1 MAMERNK
8 NVFYVDSAEE
18 YTYHRPR
25 QKTES
30 PFGEGRTVEKSYV
43 EVKVK
48 RIREELAR
56 YAKDVVGD
64 RGFGIANYAAN
75 LINKAMG
82 RKELRHELRKI
93 RLSHDCI
100 MGILARTAEHVG
112 YYEEAKKI
120 KSSKC
125 IKSPIC
131 FKDRRTASKAF
142 DRCYLAMNAII
153 LAIERRAP
161 SEEIMRRITAI
172 LDRLKEKENRY
183 QKISEIMLRKI
194 KEKGIAIDGS
204 GKMMKTIVMEIIAK
218 SLEDLYPRDSID
230 YKDIFEKIEAIAN
243 EML

>member
-1 MAMERNK
+1 MKRNR
-8 NVFYVDSAEE
+8 NVFYVDSAED

-25 QKTES
+25 QKSES

-43 EVKVK
+43 EVKVE
-48 RIREELAR
+48 RIRRELAR
-56 YAKDVVGD
+56 YAGVVGD

-75 LINKAMG
+75 LINKVIG
-82 RKELRHELRKI
+82 RKDLRHELRKI

-100 MGILARTAEHVG
+100 MGILARTAEHIG

-125 IKSPIC
+125 VKSPVC

-142 DRCYLAMNAII
+142 DKCYLAMNAII

-194 KEKGIAIDGS
+194 KEKGIVVDGS
-204 GKMMKTIVMEIIAK
+204 GKMMKTIVMEIITK
-218 SLEDLYPRDSID
+218 TLEDLYPRDSID

>member
-1 MAMERNK
+1 
-8 NVFYVDSAEE
+8 
-18 YTYHRPR
+18 
-25 QKTES
+25 
-30 PFGEGRTVEKSYV
+30 
-43 EVKVK
+43 
-48 RIREELAR
+48 
-56 YAKDVVGD
+56 
-64 RGFGIANYAAN
+64 
-75 LINKAMG
+75 MG

-131 FKDRRTASKAF
+131 FKDRRTASKTF

-153 LAIERRAP
+153 LAIDRRPP
-161 SEEIMRRITAI
+161 SEEVLRRITAI
-172 LDRLKEKENRY
+172 LSKLGEKENRY

-194 KEKGIAIDGS
+194 KERGIAIDGS